1 MTLIFSKN
9 DKGEMIG
16 KLSNGNI
23 FNIKKSKFLIYL
35 THNVNDIER
44 TFDKKKKKI
53 ISKHRNSDEIDKYID
68 KNYSKNNSIKIPK
81 LIFTYLIC
89 PDIKNITKKE
99 YLHWKYLN
107 NDGNLVQILK
117 YFYYNLKNNN
127 FNKIKECFGKNKY
140 EYKYIDDEL
149 FIWFGEN
156 LLERITNF

>member
-1 MTLIFSKN
+1 
-9 DKGEMIG
+9 
-16 KLSNGNI
+16 
-23 FNIKKSKFLIYL
+23 
-35 THNVNDIER
+35 
-44 TFDKKKKKI
+44 
-53 ISKHRNSDEIDKYID
+53 
-68 KNYSKNNSIKIPK
+68 
-81 LIFTYLIC
+81 
-89 PDIKNITKKE
+89 
-99 YLHWKYLN
+99 HWKYLN